1 MATAKTSAEKKPA
14 ATKAATT
21 SKAKSTVE
29 KKAAAKKAPAKK
41 ASPAKPK
48 KTDAADRYKM
58 TEVAAYYI
66 AERNNFAGSA
76 VDYWIAAE
84 AEITKKL
91 AK

>member
-1 MATAKTSAEKKPA
+1 MATTKTTAEKKPTA
-14 ATKAATT
+14 AKATT

-29 KKAAAKKAPAKK
+29 TKAAVKKSPAKK
-41 ASPAKPK
+41 TSPAKLK
-48 KTDAADRYKM
+48 QSDAAERYKM

-66 AERNNFAGSA
+66 AERNNFAGCA

>member
-1 MATAKTSAEKKPA
+1 MATEKTSAEKKPA

-29 KKAAAKKAPAKK
+29 KKAAAKK